1 MLTRNAQ
8 FRYARKS
15 PEGIVFPVLS
25 MGYSLRHEL
34 LSCYTMSGSF
44 LSSLEKRLEE
54 YANIAYETQIKRATP
69 AAIYGMLLSVEI
81 TVCGFIIAPRTIA
94 KTIIPTVR

>member
-25 MGYSLRHEL
+25 MGYSLRYKL

-44 LSSLEKRLEE
+44 LSSFEKRLEE
-54 YANIAYETQIKRATP
+54 YVNIAYETQIKRAIP
-69 AAIYGMLLSVEI
+69 AAIYGTLLSVEV
-81 TVCGFIIAPRTIA
+81 TVCGFMIAPRITA
-94 KTIIPTVR
+94 KIMIPNVR